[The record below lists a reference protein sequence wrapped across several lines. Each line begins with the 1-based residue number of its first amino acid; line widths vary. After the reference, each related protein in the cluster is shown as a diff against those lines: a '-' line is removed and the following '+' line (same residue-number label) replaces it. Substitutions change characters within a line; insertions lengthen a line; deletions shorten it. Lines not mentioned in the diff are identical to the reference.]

1 MQSFSFNKTLL
12 NTEKVT
18 LREVRILKRL
28 CRLVMFLNIK
38 SFVVS
43 EGGGGGWGMK
53 ILRNSLNSQ
62 KSNPLGRITRISF
75 IVNYLD

>member
-1 MQSFSFNKTLL
+1 MPRSSKRVRNSSFRNSKVSLTEFVLSKRKVSLLIKTLL

-18 LREVRILKRL
+18 LREVCIMKRL

-43 EGGGGGWGMK
+43 DGENGG
-53 ILRNSLNSQ
+53 
-62 KSNPLGRITRISF
+62 
-75 IVNYLD
+75 D

>member
-1 MQSFSFNKTLL
+1 MPRLSKRGRNSSFRNSKVSLTEFVLSKRKVSLLINLL

-43 EGGGGGWGMK
+43 DGENGG
-53 ILRNSLNSQ
+53 
-62 KSNPLGRITRISF
+62 
-75 IVNYLD
+75 D